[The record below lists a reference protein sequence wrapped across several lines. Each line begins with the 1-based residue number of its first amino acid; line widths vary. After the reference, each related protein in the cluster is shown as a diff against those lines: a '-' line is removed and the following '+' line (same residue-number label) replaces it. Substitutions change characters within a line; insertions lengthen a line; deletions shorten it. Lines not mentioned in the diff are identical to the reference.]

1 MKPSPLLVAATI
13 ALGAVPALAQTAKPG
28 ADAAAVAG
36 VGPGA
41 AATGEVVTVTAVVT
55 AVDKA
60 SRTVTLKG
68 PQGNTFRVVAGPEVR
83 NFDQIRT
90 GDELVVTHVEALT
103 LELKKGG
110 SGIRE
115 RVESETSGRAAA
127 GDKPEA
133 AAVRRVTV
141 VADVVAVNA
150 RAQTV
155 TLRGP
160 QHTVDLRV
168 KDPAQL
174 AAIKVGD
181 QVEATYTEGI
191 AISMAAPAKK

>member
-1 MKPSPLLVAATI
+1 MKSLPLVTAVLIGVVAM
-13 ALGAVPALAQTAKPG
+13 PALTQTAKPP
-28 ADAAAVAG
+28 AQAAGLAG

-41 AATGEVVTVTAVVT
+41 AAAGEVVTVTAAVT

-83 NFDQIRT
+83 NFDQIKV
-90 GDELVVTHVEALT
+90 GDELIVTHVEALT

-115 RVESETSGRAAA
+115 RVESETGGRAAA
-127 GDKPEA
+127 GDKPGA

-191 AISMAAPAKK
+191 AISLAAPAKK

>member
-1 MKPSPLLVAATI
+1 MTRIALVVAAV
-13 ALGAVPALAQTAKPG
+13 LAVSAANTLAQQAQPG
-28 ADAAAVAG
+28 AEAAAVAG

-41 AATGEVVTVTAVVT
+41 AAAGEVVTVTAVVT

-83 NFDQIRT
+83 NFDQIKT
-90 GDELVVTHVEALT
+90 GDELIVTHVEALT

-115 RVESETSGRAAA
+115 RVESETGGRAAA
-127 GDKPEA
+127 GDKPGAVA
-133 AAVRRVTV
+133 ARRVTV
-141 VADVVAVNA
+141 VADVIAVNR

-174 AAIKVGD
+174 KAIQVGD

-191 AISMAAPAKK
+191 AISMAAPKK